1 MKLGFAW
8 HTGSVPQKRR
18 RAEINVFKS
27 DPACRVF
34 LSSDSGAAGL
44 NLQNASIVINCDLP
58 WNPAKLEQRIARAW
72 RKHQTRPVTVIN
84 LVSEKTIEQKML
96 GTLSNKQALADG
108 VLDLKGNLSEIKFG
122 SGRQA
127 FLAKLRQLMP
137 AGASGTPHIP
147 QAKPPLPTDRSRGF
161 AAAAQQRVN
170 GALLRCEERY
180 PNDGPH
186 SVLYVVVD
194 RDAAQWREKLGSLH
208 EEYFGP
214 GQSDPLAPVRLE
226 VIDRATD
233 EALQRL
239 IEMGLVSRTTRAIRP
254 LWPAEATETIPV
266 PLSEVERQRV
276 AEFRQQANRKLKMAR
291 LLGEGELGEEARS
304 ALLEGLLPLGR
315 ALAIEGRLPEPTE
328 LNEVLFPPLAQRWGP
343 ALTPLRLFVT
353 EAATPSK
360 PILEQ
365 LAAV

>member
-1 MKLGFAW
+1 MVLAVLFTAPTFQAAAVEKDSATPNVCFDGFVNWDFHHRQKLDAW
-8 HTGSVPQKRR
+8 KTTAAVIQRTLDKWHLTRSNHALVENRPPDALRQ
-18 RAEINVFKS
+18 
-27 DPACRVF
+27 F
-34 LSSDSGAAGL
+34 LQELPGEDS
-44 NLQNASIVINCDLP
+44 CD
-58 WNPAKLEQRIARAW
+58 
-72 RKHQTRPVTVIN
+72 IN
-84 LVSEKTIEQKML
+84 LVYLASHQSRAAEWDFIPKHVIL
-96 GTLSNKQALADG
+96 LRSIVNQAQ
-108 VLDLKGNLSEIKFG
+108 I
-122 SGRQA
+122 R
-127 FLAKLRQLMP
+127 
-137 AGASGTPHIP
+137 PHPRRIVIFD
-147 QAKPPLPTDRSRGF
+147 TCF